1 MQTSGNEAVSVDV
14 GARLRQLREARGHSI
29 RELARRS
36 GISANALSLIERGR
50 SSPSVS
56 TLYKVSDALEIPIT
70 TLFQV
75 GDDEVAEVVYIRAG
89 ERTRVP
95 FMRGLWEGLGGESF
109 SGRVEPFA
117 LTLENGAN
125 SGPALIEHTGHEFV
139 LCLRGQLEYQVASQI
154 YTLEGGDTLL
164 FAAHL
169 RHRWRN
175 PGPLVT
181 SAVFVLSGFEQGDPL
196 QHHLA
201 GD

>member
-1 MQTSGNEAVSVDV
+1 MPTTGSEAVSVDV

-70 TLFQV
+70 TLFHV

-95 FMRGLWEGLGGESF
+95 FTRGPVGRARWGAVLGT
-109 SGRVEPFA
+109 V
-117 LTLENGAN
+117 
-125 SGPALIEHTGHEFV
+125 
-139 LCLRGQLEYQVASQI
+139 
-154 YTLEGGDTLL
+154 
-164 FAAHL
+164 
-169 RHRWRN
+169 
-175 PGPLVT
+175 
-181 SAVFVLSGFEQGDPL
+181 
-196 QHHLA
+196 
-201 GD
+201 